1 MKTIILLSIIS
12 LLSSCDMKPGDS
24 DDLFGGGTSEPQS
37 TDWFGGTESVPKEK
51 KKIKDVNQTKN
62 ENQTIGEKLLDV
74 SVGISVFNADGN
86 LISSGSGAF
95 IKPDLIVTNFH
106 VIEGSYKI
114 VAYRNSDMKKINV
127 VINKI
132 DPIHDIAVLKT
143 NNFKSNKFLNIKT
156 KFPRIGN
163 DVWVAGAPEGL
174 DGTISNGII
183 SAIRKEKPYD
193 FDLIQFTAPISFGSS
208 GGPLINPNMDLIGI
222 TVLGIDRNDAQN
234 LNFAVPS
241 KYISHLLDEENN

>member
-1 MKTIILLSIIS
+1 MSKIYFIYLILFVIIG
-12 LLSSCDMKPGDS
+12 CDTSNDEM
-24 DDLFGGGTSEPQS
+24 FGGNSDPQ
-37 TDWFGGTESVPKEK
+37 TGDDFFGGSRKKVPPVRVKEQEK
-51 KKIKDVNQTKN
+51 VPVIEDK
-62 ENQTIGEKLLDV
+62 TIGEKLLDV

-95 IKPDLIVTNFH
+95 VKPDLIVTNFH
-106 VIEGSYKI
+106 VIKGAYKI

-127 VINKI
+127 VINKV
-132 DPIHDIAVLKT
+132 DPIHDVAVLKT